1 MQTYNT
7 SPISVGDIIESELLA
22 FEMDVRDARA
32 KFDEDEYWWFDQ
44 KEIGFY
50 DFENEGC
57 PWSMWV
63 VVAQKD
69 DMFLIVPWTGDDE
82 SKLAN
87 NDHPDHFFLPT
98 PVKVQYE
105 WDEWWLEM
113 KHISYNTPLEL
124 PPGEIYALAGFSQWR
139 SAEELNTLKSDKMR
153 HLLSGEAAKVR
164 RAISNM
170 IRGCQD

>member
-7 SPISVGDIIESELLA
+7 SPISVGDIIESDLLA
-22 FEMDVRDARA
+22 FEMDVRDAHA
-32 KFDEDEYWWFDQ
+32 KNCENEYWCFEQ
-44 KEIGFY
+44 GVGFY

-57 PWSMWV
+57 PWSLWV
-63 VVAQKD
+63 VIVQKD

-82 SKLAN
+82 SKLVN
-87 NDHPDHFFLPT
+87 NDHPDHFFLPM

-139 SAEELNTLKSDKMR
+139 SAEELNFLRREKMR
-153 HLLSGEAAKVR
+153 HLLPGEADKIRRVISRMVR
-164 RAISNM
+164 N
-170 IRGCQD
+170 